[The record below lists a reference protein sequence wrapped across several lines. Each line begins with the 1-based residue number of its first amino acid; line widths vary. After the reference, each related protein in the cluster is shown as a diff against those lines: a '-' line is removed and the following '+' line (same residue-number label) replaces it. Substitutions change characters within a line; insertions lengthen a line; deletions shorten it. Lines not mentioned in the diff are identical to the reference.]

1 MITVG
6 PGWQKIVGHDWA
18 VRLLHL
24 AIDKDR
30 VGHAYLITGPDQ
42 IGKMTLARTFAQAL
56 NCTADEIGQ
65 RPCGKCRAC
74 TLIAGNRHPDVRVVL
89 PEVSERGIR
98 SIKIEQ
104 IRQLQQDL
112 SLSAY
117 EARYKIALLKRFDT
131 ANVNA
136 ANAFLKTLEEPPAN
150 VILILTAADSESLL
164 PTIISRCRVLT
175 LRPIPTPFIEESLM
189 TRWQVKTNQ
198 ANLLAHLAGG
208 RIGWAI
214 EASSEP
220 ALLQSRTTSLDR
232 LSEALQGNLVARFNL
247 AERLSR
253 KSENLP
259 VMMQTWSCWWRDLAL
274 LAFDRRSQERISN
287 IDQIE
292 GLHKLAGVWPSQ
304 DILRS
309 LVQTERAMTLLKKNA
324 NARLVLENVFLT
336 YPAIDPDFVASK

>member
-56 NCTADEIGQ
+56 NCKTDEIGQ

-136 ANAFLKTLEEPPAN
+136 ANAFLKTLEEPPAK

-164 PTIISRCRVLT
+164 PTIISRCRVLS

-214 EASSEP
+214 EASSDP

-274 LAFDRRSQERISN
+274 LAFDRRSQERIFN